1 MNPLS
6 CASRRFAAIA
16 VLTAGL
22 TGCTNFFV
30 TKHKVLVD
38 AISSPEALKPSGQSY
53 RLVAKRS
60 IANSVPVQVSVVKAC
75 IDAAL
80 GSAGMFEAPP
90 NAPPDLVIEVG
101 FGQDSTPRVD
111 PAARETYL
119 QLSAR
124 ANPKGAIDKPTGE
137 ELWDVRVAVLGIAG
151 RIETAMPLLCSVAA
165 TYVATNT
172 KVETR
177 IEIPQNS
184 PLVAAVRE
192 NAIKALDA
200 KNAPVTPPAGESGS
214 PVPNSVTVGPNAGVI
229 GAPPPGSK

>member
-6 CASRRFAAIA
+6 CASRWFVTIAAVA
-16 VLTAGL
+16 ALGL
-22 TGCTNFFV
+22 TGCNNFFV
-30 TKHKVLVD
+30 AKHKVLVD
-38 AISSPEALKPSGQSY
+38 SISSPAAVKPSGQSY

-80 GSAGMFEAPP
+80 STAGMFEAPP
-90 NAPPDLVIEVG
+90 NAPPDIVIEVG

-111 PAARETYL
+111 PSARETFL

-124 ANPKGAIDKPTGE
+124 ANPNRAIDKATGE

-165 TYVATNT
+165 SYIATDT
-172 KVETR
+172 HVETR

-184 PLVAAVRE
+184 PMIASVRE

-200 KNAPVTPPAGESGS
+200 KNPPGPPAGEPGS
-214 PVPNSVTVGPNAGVI
+214 PVPNSVTVGPN
-229 GAPPPGSK
+229 PGGK